1 MILSI
6 KSSTKLL
13 HRQVNEKKQRKTK
26 KGLSRFEIQQA
37 IENIPTKVQ
46 SIKSRIKL
54 MNPIQNIVKK
64 IQEECKTSGKE

>member
-64 IQEECKTSGKE
+64 IQEECKTPGKD